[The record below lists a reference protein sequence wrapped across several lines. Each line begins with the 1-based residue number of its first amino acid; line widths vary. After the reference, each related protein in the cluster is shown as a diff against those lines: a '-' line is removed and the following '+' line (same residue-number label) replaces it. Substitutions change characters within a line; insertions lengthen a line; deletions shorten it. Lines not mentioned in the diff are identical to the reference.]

1 MSRRV
6 PNPTGKG
13 GFVKGQS
20 GNPGGRKRKVIGD
33 LGPVAGSPCG
43 PRPYRK
49 IADLSAEA
57 RNYASLALDTLV
69 EIVEKGNS
77 RDRLTAAKE
86 ILDRG
91 FGRPIQAVDMIMIGK
106 KLSEL
111 SLAELTALNSRLISS
126 GAVID
131 AEPQAEEAV
140 H

>member
-1 MSRRV
+1 MSRRP

-13 GFVKGQS
+13 GFVKGRS
-20 GNPGGRKRKVIGD
+20 GNPGGR
-33 LGPVAGSPCG
+33 
-43 PRPYRK
+43 PRNA

-57 RNYASLALDTLV
+57 RKYAGLALET
-69 EIVEKGNS
+69 IVQICEKAKS
-77 RDRLTAAKE
+77 ERDRLTAARE
-86 ILDRG
+86 LLDRG

-111 SLAELTALNSRLISS
+111 SMEELTALNSRLISS

-131 AEPQAEEAV
+131 ADPLQAEEPV